1 MQLIKGFEGLAP
13 GQRGASVALGNFD
26 GVHRGHQ
33 ALIAEAARAG
43 ARIGAPTGV
52 ITFEPHPRRFFQPD
66 APPFRLTPSREKAR
80 ILAKHGVGHIHEL
93 AFDATLAAMPAEAFV
108 EQILAGGDR
117 GGLGIR
123 HLVIGEDF
131 RFGKGRTG
139 DARLLRNMSA
149 DLGFT
154 VSIHH
159 ILKGE
164 AGEYSSTAVRVHLEE
179 GRCDAAAA
187 QLGRWHG
194 VSGPVIKGDQ
204 RGREF
209 GYPTANLT
217 FGEQIIPRYG
227 IYAAQVEVL
236 DGPHAGTHA
245 GVASIGERPTFGINA
260 PNFEVHLFDFDGD
273 LYGAQIS
280 AGLVAYLRG
289 EERFD
294 NIEALIVQMGQDAS
308 LARARLPMHLSP
320 AGSPV
325 DWGGSGIA
333 RAA

>member
-1 MQLIKGFEGLAP
+1 MQVIKGFEGLAAS
-13 GQRGASVALGNFD
+13 QRGASVALGNFD

-43 ARIGAPTGV
+43 SQIGAPTGI

-66 APPFRLTPSREKAR
+66 APPFRLTLAPEKAR
-80 ILAKHGVGHIHEL
+80 ILAAHGVERIHEL
-93 AFDATLAAMPAEAFV
+93 TFDAALAAMPAEAFI
-108 EQILAGGDR
+108 EQVLGGGDR

-139 DARLLRNMSA
+139 DASLLRNMSA
-149 DLGFT
+149 PLGFT
-154 VSIHH
+154 VWIQH

-164 AGEYSSTAVRVHLEE
+164 TGEYSSTAARIHLEE

-187 QLGRWHG
+187 QLGRWHA
-194 VSGPVIKGDQ
+194 VTGPVILGDQ
-204 RGREF
+204 RGRDL
-209 GYPTANLT
+209 GYPTANLA

-227 IYAAQVEVL
+227 IYAARVEVL
-236 DGPHAGTHA
+236 DGPHAGIHD
-245 GVASIGERPTFGINA
+245 GVASIGERPTFGVNA

-273 LYGAQIS
+273 LYGTEIS
-280 AGLVAYLRG
+280 AGLVSYLRG

-294 NIEALIVQMGQDAS
+294 SADALIAQMDRDSA
-308 LARARLPMHLSP
+308 LARTRLAHARVP
-320 AGSPV
+320 
-325 DWGGSGIA
+325 D
-333 RAA
+333 